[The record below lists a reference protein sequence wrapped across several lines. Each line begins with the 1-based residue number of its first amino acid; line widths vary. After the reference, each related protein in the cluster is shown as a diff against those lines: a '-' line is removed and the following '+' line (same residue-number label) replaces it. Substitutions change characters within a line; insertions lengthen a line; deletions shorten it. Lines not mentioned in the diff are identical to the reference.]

1 KRAQNQFLQAETL
14 ALLTI
19 LVVVLLVSLSKIDD
33 YDIWFHTKSGEYYW
47 NTRSLPQTD
56 PFLFG
61 MDEGVRD
68 VSEWLSQLLMFFIW
82 SAGGGVALQLANSLV
97 LIATFLLLYKL
108 IRLRECEQWLAL
120 AMTLIAIF
128 VARRRWMPRP
138 FQLVNLGIV
147 ILFWVV
153 ERWNREGRNLPRAW
167 VFALWFMLW
176 TNLHPGAYSGLAL
189 LVLFWVSSQFSRKKM
204 PLSVPLASGIGSLLN
219 VDLPGQLHKV
229 LTCMTGGETIQNV
242 LEHMPADMD
251 WISGWFGVFALIVL
265 ATLPR
270 IVGKR
275 RWLDALLV
283 AGILLYSFRSRRY
296 IDLLAIIASPP
307 VAQCFSED
315 LKRIRWNAPMRF
327 RKPAIG
333 LLIGTILAGGIFSM
347 GIDRSYRAGFG
358 VYGEQLPAEAV
369 AKAQEFG
376 FSGNC
381 FCTYPW
387 GGYLSFYNYPKWKV
401 YIDGRCL
408 MYGSKRL
415 NEYFDI
421 LRAENWQNIF
431 DKYDVHFAV
440 IDSVESGAG
449 EGDIKLPNIA
459 GALFESPDWALVY
472 WDDLSRLFVKR
483 GCGYDP
489 IIA

>member
-1 KRAQNQFLQAETL
+1 
-14 ALLTI
+14 
-19 LVVVLLVSLSKIDD
+19 
-33 YDIWFHTKSGEYYW
+33 
-47 NTRSLPQTD
+47 
-56 PFLFG
+56 
-61 MDEGVRD
+61 
-68 VSEWLSQLLMFFIW
+68 
-82 SAGGGVALQLANSLV
+82 
-97 LIATFLLLYKL
+97 
-108 IRLRECEQWLAL
+108 
-120 AMTLIAIF
+120 
-128 VARRRWMPRP
+128 
-138 FQLVNLGIV
+138 
-147 ILFWVV
+147 
-153 ERWNREGRNLPRAW
+153 
-167 VFALWFMLW
+167 
-176 TNLHPGAYSGLAL
+176 
-189 LVLFWVSSQFSRKKM
+189 
-204 PLSVPLASGIGSLLN
+204 
-219 VDLPGQLHKV
+219 
-229 LTCMTGGETIQNV
+229 MTGGETIQNV

-489 IIA
+489 IIAQSEFLFVNPNQPMKSLEQADEQTILNVQSELTQLLGSNPTNVTALNLLGSIYIQQHDGVQAEKCFRRAVSVGNVTAGVYANLGISLLLQHRIEESVSFLERAAKSGLNDPALYQQIAEMHQHLGNNRKAAQWQRRASKTYRHN

>member
-1 KRAQNQFLQAETL
+1 MQMKEHTSVKPKRAQNQFLQAETL

-189 LVLFWVSSQFSRKKM
+189 LVLFWVSSQFSERKC
-204 PLSVPLASGIGSLLN
+204 LFRFLWLRASVP
-219 VDLPGQLHKV
+219 
-229 LTCMTGGETIQNV
+229 C
-242 LEHMPADMD
+242 
-251 WISGWFGVFALIVL
+251 
-265 ATLPR
+265 
-270 IVGKR
+270 
-275 RWLDALLV
+275 
-283 AGILLYSFRSRRY
+283 
-296 IDLLAIIASPP
+296 
-307 VAQCFSED
+307 
-315 LKRIRWNAPMRF
+315 
-327 RKPAIG
+327 
-333 LLIGTILAGGIFSM
+333 
-347 GIDRSYRAGFG
+347 
-358 VYGEQLPAEAV
+358 
-369 AKAQEFG
+369 
-376 FSGNC
+376 
-381 FCTYPW
+381 
-387 GGYLSFYNYPKWKV
+387 
-401 YIDGRCL
+401 
-408 MYGSKRL
+408 
-415 NEYFDI
+415 
-421 LRAENWQNIF
+421 
-431 DKYDVHFAV
+431 
-440 IDSVESGAG
+440 
-449 EGDIKLPNIA
+449 
-459 GALFESPDWALVY
+459 
-472 WDDLSRLFVKR
+472 
-483 GCGYDP
+483 
-489 IIA
+489 